1 MARLENKVV
10 LLSGGASGI
19 GAATARLVLREGG
32 KAVLAD
38 RDEAKGRALAAEL
51 GPSALFVPLDV
62 TDEPAWRKAVA
73 AAVEAFGGLH
83 GLLNAAGIGVRN
95 SIEDCTLA
103 DYRRVNDINSMG
115 TFLGCKHAIAAMR
128 QSGGGSI
135 VNISSVLGL
144 RGASYAMAYCASK
157 GAVRSLTK
165 NVAMH
170 CAQMKYGI
178 RCNSVHPGYIDTPMI
193 APRLAGT
200 IDNMSG
206 RQWLETLHPLG
217 RLGRAEEVAN
227 MILFLLSDES
237 GFSTGSEFVCDGGL
251 TA

>member
-1 MARLENKVV
+1 M

-19 GAATARLVLREGG
+19 GAATARLVVREGG
-32 KAVLAD
+32 KAVVAD
-38 RDEAKGRALAAEL
+38 RDEAKGRALAEEL
-51 GPSALFVPLDV
+51 GEAALFVPLDV
-62 TDEPAWRKAVA
+62 TDEAAWTKAVA
-73 AAVEAFGGLH
+73 ATVEVFGGLH
-83 GLLNAAGIGVRN
+83 GLLNAAGVGVRN

-103 DYRRVNDINSMG
+103 DYRRVNDVNSMG
-115 TFLGCKHAIAAMR
+115 TFLGCKHAIPAMAR
-128 QSGGGSI
+128 TIKERGGAGSI

-165 NVAMH
+165 NVALH

-193 APRLAGT
+193 APRLSAT
-200 IDNMSG
+200 VDNMSG
-206 RQWLETLHPLG
+206 RQWLEELHPLG
-217 RLGRAEEVAN
+217 RLGTAEEVAN

-237 GFSTGSEFVCDGGL
+237 AFSTGSEFVCDGGL